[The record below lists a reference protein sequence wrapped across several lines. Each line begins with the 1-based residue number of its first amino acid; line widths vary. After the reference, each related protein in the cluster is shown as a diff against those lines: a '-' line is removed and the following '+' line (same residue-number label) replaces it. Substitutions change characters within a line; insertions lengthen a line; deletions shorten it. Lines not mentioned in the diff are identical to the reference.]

1 MGEFMNELNYASL
14 EASKKLVDNGIV
26 LETEMYWGCQTGT
39 GTPIWKLQ
47 LKNCHF
53 LHCEGEDYPE
63 YPAPC
68 FTDVWR
74 ELEKN
79 TIFYGADLYFSFNLS
94 EFGFYTNSAKFS
106 DGLGRINSPTF
117 MSDNPT
123 DALIDLLIWVREQ
136 NKDRIVNKLL
146 DRADKLKW

>member
-1 MGEFMNELNYASL
+1 MNELNYASL

-53 LHCEGEDYPE
+53 IHCEGEDYPE

-68 FTDVWR
+68 FTEVWR
-74 ELEKN
+74 ELPEETVCKKQYDVTKCTN
-79 TIFYGADLYFSFNLS
+79 VSTYDLKVFFNS
-94 EFGFYTNSAKFS
+94 
-106 DGLGRINSPTF
+106 
-117 MSDNPT
+117 NPT
-123 DALIDLLIWVREQ
+123 DALIELFIW
-136 NKDRIVNKLL
+136 
-146 DRADKLKW
+146 LKGEGK